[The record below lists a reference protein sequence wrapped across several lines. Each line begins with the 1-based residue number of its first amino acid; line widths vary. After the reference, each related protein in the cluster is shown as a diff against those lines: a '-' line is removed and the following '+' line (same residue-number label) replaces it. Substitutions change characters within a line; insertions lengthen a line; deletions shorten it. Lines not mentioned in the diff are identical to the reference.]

1 MVIKNDWVSKQ
12 IGLDAAKK
20 YIEENDKPKQGEDL
34 TIIKIMREDGIRSYT
49 YIRPDGSLVTDK
61 KFGEAKAFRNGKAL
75 VAYGDLG
82 FPNYGYMDTEGVI
95 HKSRG
100 DGYYSDRKL
109 VYDKDEKYHFV
120 DREGNKV
127 GGDYYNANRDLDGY
141 TPLINLDYVDGYAVA
156 KKQPH
161 GKVCLI
167 DKDGKDVPQEN
178 NENVVAWGNMGYGYY
193 LAGEMDKING
203 VKLRDA
209 NTGVTIDRYNKTS
222 TPFDIKEQ
230 VRNVILDHIGRQM
243 PFIGYDTKEVVKR
256 DGILFFGKYW
266 FLGPSNLKVTKEQD
280 GYHSKCEYGEFV
292 TKLPPIKALDDN
304 YILCAHNDAVYVY
317 DKKNNAYGKS
327 CSREDIE
334 ALMRQRNARKAYE
347 RIVNSI
353 KAVVNYKKMNPGVN
367 VKIALPKELLVCE
380 PIYRDNKIGM
390 YHDIQPVLLKFPAIL
405 EFITYI
411 EDSDDHC
418 LAVLQDG
425 KRAKIDDVFS
435 NIKKQLHNV
444 PSLENIVIEEEPS
457 EKVM

>member
-1 MVIKNDWVSKQ
+1 MVIRNDWVSKQ
-12 IGLDAAKK
+12 IGLDAAEK
-20 YIEENDKPKQGEDL
+20 YIEENDKPEQGEDL

-61 KFGEAKAFRNGKAL
+61 KFGEAKPFRNGKAL

-95 HKSRG
+95 HKSRD
-100 DGYYSDRKL
+100 DGYHSDRKL
-109 VYDKDEKYHFV
+109 VYDEGEKYHFV

-127 GGDYYNANRDLDGY
+127 GGDYHNANRDLDGY
-141 TPLINLDYVDGYAVA
+141 TPLINLEYVDGYAIA

-222 TPFDIKEQ
+222 TPLDIKEQ
-230 VRNVILDHIGRQM
+230 VRNVILHHIGRQM
-243 PFIGYDTKEVVKR
+243 PFIGYETKEVVKR

-347 RIVNSI
+347 RVVNSI
-353 KAVVNYKKMNPGVN
+353 KAVVNYIKMNPGVN

-380 PIYRDNKIGM
+380 PVYRDNKIGM

-405 EFITYI
+405 NFITYI

-435 NIKKQLHNV
+435 NIKK
-444 PSLENIVIEEEPS
+444 
-457 EKVM
+457 

>member
-61 KFGEAKAFRNGKAL
+61 KFGEAKPFRNGKAL

-95 HKSRG
+95 HKSRD
-100 DGYYSDRKL
+100 DGYHSDRKL
-109 VYDKDEKYHFV
+109 VYDEGEKYHFV

-127 GGDYYNANRDLDGY
+127 GGDYHNANRDLDGY
-141 TPLINLDYVDGYAVA
+141 TPLINLEYVDGYAIA

-167 DKDGKDVPQEN
+167 DKDGKDIPQEN

-209 NTGVTIDRYNKTS
+209 NTGITIDRYNKTS
-222 TPFDIKEQ
+222 TPLDIKEQ

-243 PFIGYDTKEVVKR
+243 PFIGYETKEVVKR

-347 RIVNSI
+347 RVVNSI
-353 KAVVNYKKMNPGVN
+353 KAVVNYIKMNPGVN

-380 PIYRDNKIGM
+380 PVYRDNKIGM

-405 EFITYI
+405 NFITYI

-435 NIKKQLHNV
+435 NIKKQLQNV
-444 PSLENIVIEEEPS
+444 PSLENIVIEEEPT
-457 EKVM
+457 EKSL

>member
-1 MVIKNDWVSKQ
+1 MVIRNDWVSKQ

-61 KFGEAKAFRNGKAL
+61 KFGEANPFRNGKAL

-95 HKSRG
+95 HKSRD
-100 DGYYSDRKL
+100 DGYHSDRKL
-109 VYDKDEKYHFV
+109 VYDEGEKYHFV
-120 DREGNKV
+120 DRDGNKV
-127 GGDYYNANRDLDGY
+127 GGDYHNANRDLDGY
-141 TPLINLDYVDGYAVA
+141 TPLINLEYVDGYAIA

-167 DKDGKDVPQEN
+167 DKDGKDIPQEN

-222 TPFDIKEQ
+222 TPLDIKEQ

-243 PFIGYDTKEVVKR
+243 PFIGYETKEVVKR

-347 RIVNSI
+347 RVVNSI
-353 KAVVNYKKMNPGVN
+353 KAVVNYIKMNPGVN

-380 PIYRDNKIGM
+380 PVYRDNKIGM

-405 EFITYI
+405 NFITYI

-435 NIKKQLHNV
+435 NIKKQLQNV
-444 PSLENIVIEEEPS
+444 PSLENIVIEEEPT
-457 EKVM
+457 EKSL

>member
-1 MVIKNDWVSKQ
+1 MVIRNDWVSKQ

-61 KFGEAKAFRNGKAL
+61 KFGEAKAFSNGKAL

-109 VYDKDEKYHFV
+109 VYDEGEKYHFV

-127 GGDYYNANRDLDGY
+127 GGDYHNANRDLDGY

-156 KKQPH
+156 KKQPY

-178 NENVVAWGNMGYGYY
+178 NENVVPWGNIGYGYY

-222 TPFDIKEQ
+222 TPLDIKEQ

-243 PFIGYDTKEVVKR
+243 PFIGYETKEVVKR

-405 EFITYI
+405 NFITYI

-425 KRAKIDDVFS
+425 KRAKIDDVFT

-444 PSLENIVIEEEPS
+444 PSLENIVIEEEPA

>member
-1 MVIKNDWVSKQ
+1 MVIRNDWVSKQ

-61 KFGEAKAFRNGKAL
+61 KFGEAKPFRNGKAL

-95 HKSRG
+95 HKSRD
-100 DGYYSDRKL
+100 DGYHSDRKL
-109 VYDKDEKYHFV
+109 VYDEGEKYHFV

-127 GGDYYNANRDLDGY
+127 GGDYHNANRDLDGY
-141 TPLINLDYVDGYAVA
+141 TPLINLEYVDGYAIA

-167 DKDGKDVPQEN
+167 DKDGKDIPQEN

-222 TPFDIKEQ
+222 TPLDIKEQ

-243 PFIGYDTKEVVKR
+243 PFIGYESKEVVKR

-347 RIVNSI
+347 RVVNSI
-353 KAVVNYKKMNPGVN
+353 KAVVNYIKMNPGVN

-380 PIYRDNKIGM
+380 PVYRDNKIGM

-405 EFITYI
+405 NFITYI

-435 NIKKQLHNV
+435 NIKKQLQNV
-444 PSLENIVIEEEPS
+444 PSLENIVIEEEPT
-457 EKVM
+457 EKSL

>member
-1 MVIKNDWVSKQ
+1 MVIRNDWVSKQ

-34 TIIKIMREDGIRSYT
+34 TIIKIMREDGGRSYT

-61 KFGEAKAFRNGKAL
+61 KFGEANPFRNGKAL

-100 DGYYSDRKL
+100 DGYHSDRKL
-109 VYDKDEKYHFV
+109 VYDEDEKYHFV

-127 GGDYYNANRDLDGY
+127 GGDYHNANRDLDGY
-141 TPLINLDYVDGYAVA
+141 TPLINLEYVDGYAIA

-222 TPFDIKEQ
+222 TPLDIKEQ

-243 PFIGYDTKEVVKR
+243 PFIGYETKEVVKR

-334 ALMRQRNARKAYE
+334 ALMRQRNAKKAYE
-347 RIVNSI
+347 RIVSSI
-353 KAVVNYKKMNPGVN
+353 RAVVNYKKMNPGVN

-444 PSLENIVIEEEPS
+444 PSLENIVIEEETP
-457 EKVM
+457 EKSL